1 MEVRRTN
8 FLRMKSTLRSPIAFA
23 QKLQRTLGP
32 ARILV
37 FSFAGAIAI
46 ATLLLMLP
54 ISHHKPVGFIDA
66 LFTITSAICVT
77 GLTVVDTGTTFTLF
91 GQIVILVTIQL
102 GGLGVMTFSTFFV
115 YLLGGKLSF
124 GNRELLQ
131 ETLSQAP
138 MKNLKALLQ
147 TVFLATF
154 IIEALGALLLAL
166 RWSREMPL
174 SEALYYGIFHS
185 VSAFCNAGFA
195 LFPNNMESFTG
206 DFIIN
211 FTLSTLIILGGLGFV
226 VIFELARKRAQT
238 PRRLSLHARLV
249 LLASGL
255 LIFGGMA
262 LLLLFEYRNAIKD
275 LPWSAKLWG
284 TYFQSVTARTAG
296 YNTINLGALSD
307 ASLFLIIILM
317 FIGASPGS
325 CGGGIKTTTFA
336 IMLSFIK
343 ARFHNLSDAN
353 LLGRRIPDETASKAI
368 AISFFSLSLILFF
381 TLLLVLVETQ
391 FVSHQASRGI
401 FLELLFEVTSAFG
414 TVGLSVNLTPTLSEV
429 SRLLITLVMFI
440 GRLGP
445 LTVAIAVGG
454 EKKARF
460 QYAQEN
466 VLVG

>member
-1 MEVRRTN
+1 
-8 FLRMKSTLRSPIAFA
+8 MKSTSHSPLALA
-23 QKLQRTLGP
+23 QKLHRTLGP

-37 FSFAGAIAI
+37 FSFAAAILI

-54 ISHHKPVGFIDA
+54 VAHHKPVSFIDA

-115 YLLGGKLSF
+115 YLLGGKLSLS
-124 GNRELLQ
+124 NRELLQ

-138 MKNLKALLQ
+138 MKNLKALLR
-147 TVFLATF
+147 TVFFATF
-154 IIEALGALLLAL
+154 LIEALGAILLTL
-166 RWSREMPL
+166 RWARDLPL
-174 SEALYYGIFHS
+174 PTAIYYGIFHS
-185 VSAFCNAGFA
+185 ISAFCNAGFA
-195 LFPNNMESFTG
+195 LFSNNMESYTG
-206 DFIIN
+206 DFIVN

-226 VIFELARKRAQT
+226 VIFEVMRKRAQT
-238 PRRLSLHARLV
+238 PRHLSLHARLV
-249 LLASGL
+249 LLYSGL
-255 LIFGGMA
+255 LILGGMVF
-262 LLLLFEYRNAIKD
+262 LLLFEYGNAIED

-284 TYFQSVTARTAG
+284 AYFQSVSARTAG
-296 YNTINLGALSD
+296 FNTINLSLFSD
-307 ASLFLIIILM
+307 ASIFLIIILM

-336 IMLSFIK
+336 ILLSFIK

-353 LLGRRIPDETASKAI
+353 LLGRRIPEETASKAI

-381 TLLLVLVETQ
+381 TFLLVLVETQ
-391 FVSHQASRGI
+391 LVSHQVSRGI

-414 TVGLSVNLTPTLSEV
+414 TVGLSVNVTPTLSEV
-429 SRLLITLVMFI
+429 SRLLITFVMFI

-445 LTVAIAVGG
+445 LTIAIAVGG

>member
-1 MEVRRTN
+1 
-8 FLRMKSTLRSPIAFA
+8 
-23 QKLQRTLGP
+23 
-32 ARILV
+32 
-37 FSFAGAIAI
+37 
-46 ATLLLMLP
+46 MLP
-54 ISHHKPVGFIDA
+54 AAHHKPVSFIDA

-91 GQIVILVTIQL
+91 GQLVILVTIQL
-102 GGLGVMTFSTFFV
+102 GGLGVMTFSTFFI
-115 YLLGGKLSF
+115 YLLGGKLSL

-138 MKNLKALLQ
+138 MKNLKALLK
-147 TVFLATF
+147 TVFVATF
-154 IIEALGALLLAL
+154 IIEALGAILLAL
-166 RWSREMPL
+166 RWARELPWPT
-174 SEALYYGIFHS
+174 AIYYGVFHS
-185 VSAFCNAGFA
+185 ISAFCNAGFA
-195 LFPNNMESFTG
+195 LFANNMEGHTG
-206 DFIIN
+206 DFIVN
-211 FTLSTLIILGGLGFV
+211 FTLSSLIILGGLGFV
-226 VIFELARKRAQT
+226 VIFEILRKRAQA

-249 LLASGL
+249 LLYSGL

-262 LLLLFEYRNAIKD
+262 FLFLFEYGNALKD

-284 TYFQSVTARTAG
+284 TYFQAVTARTAG
-296 YNTINLGALSD
+296 FNTINLGLLSD

-336 IMLSFIK
+336 ILLSFIK

-381 TLLLVLVETQ
+381 TFLLVLVETKLT
-391 FVSHQASRGI
+391 SHQMSRGI

-414 TVGLSVNLTPTLSEV
+414 TVGLSVNVTPTLSEV
-429 SRLLITLVMFI
+429 SRLLITFVMFI

>member
-1 MEVRRTN
+1 
-8 FLRMKSTLRSPIAFA
+8 MKSSSRSPLALA
-23 QKLQRTLGP
+23 QRLQRALGP

-37 FSFAGAIAI
+37 FSFAGAIVV
-46 ATLLLMLP
+46 ATLMLMLP
-54 ISHHKPVGFIDA
+54 VSHHKPISFIDA

-131 ETLSQAP
+131 ETLSHAP

-166 RWSREMPL
+166 RWSREM
-174 SEALYYGIFHS
+174 SWTQALYYGLFHS
-185 VSAFCNAGFA
+185 ISAFCNAGFA
-195 LFPNNMESFTG
+195 LFPNNMESFTN
-206 DFIIN
+206 DFIVN

-226 VIFELARKRAQT
+226 VIFELARKRTQT

-284 TYFQSVTARTAG
+284 AYFHSVTARTAG
-296 YNTINLGALSD
+296 FNTINLGAFSD

-336 IMLSFIK
+336 IMLAFIK

-353 LLGRRIPDETASKAI
+353 LLGRRIPEETASKAI

-391 FVSHQASRGI
+391 FVSPQVRRGI
-401 FLELLFEVTSAFG
+401 FLPLLFEVTSAFG

>member
-1 MEVRRTN
+1 
-8 FLRMKSTLRSPIAFA
+8 MKSTSRTTFTWG
-23 QKLQRTLGP
+23 QNLQHILGP

-37 FSFAGAIAI
+37 FSFAGAIFI
-46 ATLLLMLP
+46 ATFLLLLP
-54 ISHHKPVGFIDA
+54 FSHLKPVSFIDA

-91 GQIVILVTIQL
+91 GQIVILVMIQL

-115 YLLGGKLSF
+115 YLLGGKLSL

-138 MKNLKALLQ
+138 MKNLKALLK

-154 IIEALGALLLAL
+154 IIEMLGALLLTL
-166 RWSREMPL
+166 RWSRDLPL
-174 SEALYYGIFHS
+174 PSAIYHGVFHA

-195 LFPNNMESFTG
+195 LFPNNMESYTG
-206 DFIIN
+206 DFIVN
-211 FTLSTLIILGGLGFV
+211 FTLTTLIILGGLGFV
-226 VIFELARKRAQT
+226 VIFEIMRKRKQG

-249 LLASGL
+249 LRSSGL
-255 LIFGGMA
+255 LVFGGMA
-262 LLLLFEYRNAIKD
+262 LLLVFEYGNAIED

-284 TYFQSVTARTAG
+284 AYFQSVSARTAG
-296 YNTINLGALSD
+296 FNTINLGALSD
-307 ASLFLIIILM
+307 ASLFLLLLLM

-336 IMLSFIK
+336 ILLAFIK

-353 LLGRRIPDETASKAI
+353 LLQRRIPEETVSKAI
-368 AISFFSLSLILFF
+368 AIFFFSLSLILTF
-381 TLLLVLVETQ
+381 TVLLLLAETQ
-391 FVSHQASRGI
+391 LVSHQMSRGI

-414 TVGLSVNLTPTLSEV
+414 TVGLSVNVTPTLSEV

-445 LTVAIAVGG
+445 LTIAIAVGG